1 MNCSSAS
8 LPEKIETSHSVTIEP
23 DETVKKSPASRRGK
37 NLPRVLSIFGTRPEA
52 IKMAPVIKKLEQ
64 CSGDLASLVCVTA
77 QHREMLDQVLPVF
90 GIVPDYDLDIM
101 KPGQDL
107 FDVTRGVLGGL
118 KSVISDAEPQLVLV
132 HGDTTTT
139 MAASLAAYYS
149 RIKIGHVEAGLR
161 TGNKLAPY
169 PEEMNRRLTGA
180 LADLHFA
187 PTPLARDNLIAEGIN
202 AQSIHIT
209 GNTVIDALLSA
220 RSIIE
225 QDSGIQAR
233 FSAQFSFL
241 DPCGKLILVTGHRR
255 ENFGTGFR
263 NICNALAEF
272 ACSYPEVQIVYPIH
286 LNPNV
291 QAPVKQILGNSSC
304 SNIYL
309 IDPVEYLSFV
319 YLMDRA
325 YLILTDS
332 GGIQEEAPSL
342 GKPVLVMREAT
353 ERPEGV
359 EAGVIKV
366 VGSHREG
373 ITSSLSHLINDPSAY
388 HSMISGGNPYGDGKA
403 ADRIAEIVRSTL
415 T

>member
-291 QAPVKQILGNSSC
+291 QAPVKQILGN
-304 SNIYL
+304 
-309 IDPVEYLSFV
+309 
-319 YLMDRA
+319 
-325 YLILTDS
+325 
-332 GGIQEEAPSL
+332 
-342 GKPVLVMREAT
+342 
-353 ERPEGV
+353 
-359 EAGVIKV
+359 
-366 VGSHREG
+366 
-373 ITSSLSHLINDPSAY
+373 
-388 HSMISGGNPYGDGKA
+388 
-403 ADRIAEIVRSTL
+403 
-415 T
+415 